1 LPTSS
6 PGPDLSS
13 ASLTESIARLA
24 LTKKAEGIVAL
35 EVKAL
40 TSITDYFVICSADT
54 DIQVKAICDTL
65 RQELPIKPWR
75 MEGYDHLRWVLL
87 DYVDVVVHIFRTDER
102 HYYNLES
109 LWADA
114 PRREYMD
121 APESVPNSRPS

>member
-1 LPTSS
+1 M
-6 PGPDLSS
+6 
-13 ASLTESIARLA
+13 
-24 LTKKAEGIVAL
+24 AL

>member
-1 LPTSS
+1 MPS
-6 PGPDLSS
+6 PASGPELSS
-13 ASLTESIARLA
+13 ASLTDSIAQLA
-24 LTKKAEGIVAL
+24 HSKKAEGIVTL
-35 EVKAL
+35 EVKTL

-75 MEGYDHLRWVLL
+75 MEGYEHLRWVLL
-87 DYVDVVVHIFRTDER
+87 DYVDVVVHIFRTTER

-114 PRREYMD
+114 PRREFTD
-121 APESVPNSRPS
+121 ASESIPNPSPS